1 MFHGLA
7 TKEDFWKERINVF
20 IALAPV
26 IRANKNNLLF
36 KIGSKAE
43 KFLEKRLAS
52 AGIYEMFGKNWD
64 EVSKL
69 VQVITPGYNKILLI
83 SFTYA

>member
-1 MFHGLA
+1 MPANIDYVRQKTGVDKVSYIGHSQGTTQMFHGLA

-36 KIGSKAE
+36 KIGSNVE
-43 KFLEKRLAS
+43 
-52 AGIYEMFGKNWD
+52 
-64 EVSKL
+64 
-69 VQVITPGYNKILLI
+69 
-83 SFTYA
+83 